1 MAARG
6 LREVATRVLGLP
18 AEGKLGLLVEGR
30 RGLPA
35 ELEMA

>member
-6 LREVATRVLGLP
+6 LREMATRVLGLP
-18 AEGKLGLLVEGR
+18 AEGKLELLVEGR

-35 ELEMA
+35 EARTA